1 MSREECDRLGGILV
15 LFRCLGKVTQ
25 LREMRKYSTAAIQS
39 FHRFVQMLLFSMI
52 QTIAPC
58 AARRDDHEQRIEH
71 ADFHDLPL
79 SVSLRSEALGYFRLS
94 QGQTPIHTKRSS
106 FVFFCLPR
114 SSLRSPGLCA
124 LCASVVNPFCFLLSA
139 FCLPPSPRPRRRVRL
154 SLVQKVRRRP
164 Q

>member
-1 MSREECDRLGGILV
+1 
-15 LFRCLGKVTQ
+15 
-25 LREMRKYSTAAIQS
+25 MRKYSTAAIQS

-58 AARRDDHEQRIEH
+58 AARRDDHEQRIGH

-114 SSLRSPGLCA
+114 SSLFSPGLCA
-124 LCASVVNPFCFLLSA
+124 LCASVVNPFCLLPSA
-139 FCLPPSPRPRRRVRL
+139 FRPHRVPGVASVCTLYRKYGGRRRSCPALKTGKRFTCDEVM
-154 SLVQKVRRRP
+154 
-164 Q
+164 

>member
-25 LREMRKYSTAAIQS
+25 LRKMRKYSTAAIQS
-39 FHRFVQMLLFSMI
+39 FHPFVQMLLFSMI

-58 AARRDDHEQRIEH
+58 AARRDDHEQRIGH

-106 FVFFCLPR
+106 FVFLCLPR
-114 SSLRSPGLCA
+114 SSLFSHGLCA
-124 LCASVVNPFCFLLSA
+124 LCDSVVNPFCLLPSA
-139 FCLPPSPRPRRRVRL
+139 LTASPASRPSVPCTESTAAAADPAPR
-154 SLVQKVRRRP
+154 
-164 Q
+164 

>member
-1 MSREECDRLGGILV
+1 
-15 LFRCLGKVTQ
+15 
-25 LREMRKYSTAAIQS
+25 MRKYSTAAIQS

-58 AARRDDHEQRIEH
+58 AARRDDHEQRIGH

-114 SSLRSPGLCA
+114 SSLFSHGLCA
-124 LCASVVNPFCFLLSA
+124 LCDSVVNP
-139 FCLPPSPRPRRRVRL
+139 FCLPPSPRPRRRVCL
-154 SLVQKVRRRP
+154 YLVQKVRRPP
-164 Q
+164 QILPRVENWQTIHLRRRSEEHTSEL